1 MLNLQTCEF
10 RKMSA
15 TVASVYSILT
25 DLVRL
30 AAKYLRL
37 GDARSSEVL
46 EELEEITEREGV
58 GLDNFQV
65 QFTTRELIK
74 RDLKIKFP
82 GMLSDEVVRFII
94 EDPDQDDCQE
104 VHLEVWRLTR
114 DAQLKV
120 GYIGQLFAVR
130 IKWGEYAIHLN
141 VLAAREEYV
150 RPEGSI
156 ATVETGDGLA
166 YVVSQFTW
174 GTFRIFANDEG
185 DDVTPGQKLLY
196 IAILDR
202 QAFAHVDIEMFADW
216 KTKDVLDVMNSHR
229 SGMRFDRFTAE
240 EAGLVVLDRNFE
252 EEALL
257 QSSPS
262 PRNNLVGVERN
273 IMEEGVE
280 GSPKITTNNNNGGE
294 EEEEKTG
301 DEAHVFDGLNRDGEK
316 VVMTTDQMKK
326 ILSLMIVEISPEKSA
341 EEVEGVVKKVDWKMA
356 VSNTNRCLVK
366 NRGNDH
372 IDQNEVEGGEDG
384 AVPEGREM
392 WSSDEEEEERS
403 GYDLSGISSL
413 PNLTVS
419 SLDGWSHEGWSPMR
433 RIRSVAGSSGHKEEP
448 EAKRIRRLNIS
459 SGLESSSSGDYEQ
472 VTFSPVL
479 VKPPDERNVITVSTS
494 ASDMDVSDPLP
505 PHPWRMVGIPSGKF
519 VDDAVMAVTA
529 TDQVRGLPD
538 EVFTGMEEL
547 GA

>member
-1 MLNLQTCEF
+1 
-10 RKMSA
+10 MSA
-15 TVASVYSILT
+15 TDASVYSALT
-25 DLVRL
+25 ELVRL

-37 GDARSSEVL
+37 GDPRSSEIL
-46 EELEEITEREGV
+46 EEMEELTEKEGV
-58 GLDNFQV
+58 GLDNYQV

-82 GMLSDEVVRFII
+82 GMLSDEIVRFVI
-94 EDPDQDDCQE
+94 EDPDPEDCQE

-114 DAQLKV
+114 EAQLKV

-130 IKWGEYAIHLN
+130 IKWGEYGIHLN

-150 RPEGSI
+150 RPKGSI

-174 GTFRIFANDEG
+174 GTYRIFANDESE
-185 DDVTPGQKLLY
+185 DVSPGQKLLY

-202 QAFAHVDIEMFADW
+202 EAFAHVDIEMFADW
-216 KTKDVLDVMNSHR
+216 KTKEVLDVMNSHR

-240 EAGLVVLDRNFE
+240 EAGLVVLDRNYE

-257 QSSPS
+257 LNSPS
-262 PRNNLVGVERN
+262 PRKSLVEVERN
-273 IMEEGVE
+273 ILEEGVE
-280 GSPKITTNNNNGGE
+280 GPSGATTINNNGGV
-294 EEEEKTG
+294 EEKTG
-301 DEAHVFDGLNRDGEK
+301 NEVHVFDGLNKDGEK
-316 VVMTTDQMKK
+316 VMMTTDQMKK
-326 ILSLMIVEISPEKSA
+326 VLSLMIEEISPEKSP
-341 EEVEGVVKKVDWKMA
+341 EEVERVVGRVDWRMA
-356 VSNTNRCLVK
+356 VINTNCCLA
-366 NRGNDH
+366 RGRGKDRVH
-372 IDQNEVEGGEDG
+372 PDRMDKGEEEGDEGG

-419 SLDGWSHEGWSPMR
+419 SLDGLSDDGWSPMR
-433 RIRSVAGSSGHKEEP
+433 RMRSVTGSSGQKEEP

-459 SGLESSSSGDYEQ
+459 SGLESSSSGDYER
-472 VTFSPVL
+472 VRYSPVL
-479 VKPPDERNVITVSTS
+479 VKPPDEKNVITVSTS
-494 ASDMDVSDPLP
+494 ASDMDVSDSLP
-505 PHPWRMVGIPSGKF
+505 PHPWRMMGNPSGQF
-519 VDDAVMAVTA
+519 VDDAAMATTTA
-529 TDQVRGLPD
+529 EDQVRGLPD
-538 EVFTGMEEL
+538 EVFTGLEEL